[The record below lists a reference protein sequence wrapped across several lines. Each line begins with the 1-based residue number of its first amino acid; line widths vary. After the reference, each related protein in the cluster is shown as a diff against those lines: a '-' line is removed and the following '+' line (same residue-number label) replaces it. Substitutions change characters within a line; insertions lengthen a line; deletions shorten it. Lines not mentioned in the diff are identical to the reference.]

1 METGI
6 TQLSLVPVRSTTS
19 EHSEQVTQLVF
30 GEQFEVLKKSGA
42 WLYIRSLMDNY
53 EGWIDKKMAG
63 NLTAS
68 MPEYSDKKQLIVHP
82 VMVRST
88 DDKGRTI
95 YIPGGSCIPE
105 PDKNNRFTL
114 GGTTYTLETFLDNHN
129 SLEECT
135 RQFLNAPYQWG
146 GKTVFGMDCSAF
158 VQVVFRMLGK
168 ALPRDASQQA
178 VEGETICFRH
188 DALAGDV
195 AFFKNHHGKI
205 IHAGIILD
213 EKHIIHAS
221 GCVRI
226 DLLDHSGI
234 YNSDTGRYS
243 HDLSVIRRFVT
254 NEKVNLSEH
263 CNLKPQI

>member
-6 TQLSLVPVRSTTS
+6 TQLCLIPVRSTTS

-30 GEQFEVLKKSGA
+30 GEHFEVLKKRGA
-42 WLYIRSLMDNY
+42 WLYIRSLIDNY

-63 NLTAS
+63 DLTDS
-68 MPEYSDKKQLIVHP
+68 LSEDNDIKKLIVHP
-82 VMVRST
+82 VMVRTT
-88 DDKGRTI
+88 DDKGGAM
-95 YIPGGSCIPE
+95 YIPGGACIPE

-114 GGTTYTLETFLDNHN
+114 GGATYALEAFPDNHN
-129 SLEECT
+129 SLGECT

-158 VQVVFRMLGK
+158 VQVVFRILGK
-168 ALPRDASQQA
+168 ELPRDASQQA

-188 DALAGDV
+188 DALPGDV
-195 AFFKNHHGKI
+195 AFFEDHNGKI
-205 IHAGIILD
+205 IHTGIILD

-234 YNSDTGRYS
+234 YNMDTRSYS
-243 HDLSVIRRFVT
+243 HDLSVIRRFVS
-254 NEKVNLSEH
+254 NEIVN
-263 CNLKPQI
+263 